1 MISFRTFQP
10 DAERRAHTIAKD
22 AIALPSR
29 VRLEGDVIV
38 CESPTGDAVA
48 LGVQHDLGALGS
60 LALRTCLLPQRES
73 PYLLSLE
80 LARQRVMRL
89 LEALEDWR
97 LTALPTTHPAMVA
110 IARTLEAFT
119 LALVE
124 GRDPDGAFTPRQ
136 AELSNLALSHAI
148 DAGEALALECANR
161 RLQARFEDEEQRTPQ
176 IGCCVHVER
185 FAEPLQKL
193 IATGLG
199 FMTSPM
205 RWPDIEPQEGKFSF
219 VKTDRWIEWAVRQ
232 ARIPVVAGPVLD
244 FSKEQTPEWMH
255 IWRHDYDT
263 VRECVYEH
271 ATRVVT
277 RYRRT
282 VSRWTAVSGL
292 NLNDDYSLSTDQMI
306 ELTRLVIHVIRKLQ
320 PSARVTVDL
329 DQPFGD
335 HTSRNAESVSPRLYA
350 EMVLDSGIHV
360 DAFGLRL
367 QMGDGH
373 EGRETRDLLQM
384 ARLIDDFASL
394 ERPIHVSAMGV
405 PDTPS
410 GVAHA
415 GRWRQEWSPD
425 HQARWLGHA
434 IAIAAA
440 NHSVQS
446 VCWQALYDLPADEQR
461 YAMRR
466 GALIDEHGRAKPAL
480 RRFLEVARAIHART
494 RPTLEAPSMGAH

>member
-10 DAERRAHTIAKD
+10 DPDRRAHTIAKD

-29 VRLEGDVIV
+29 VRLEGDTLV

-48 LGVQHDLGALGS
+48 LGVRHDLGPLGS
-60 LALRTCLLPQRES
+60 LSLRTCLLPQREA

-89 LEALEDWR
+89 LQALEDWR
-97 LTALPTTHPAMVA
+97 LTALPPTHPAMVA
-110 IARTLEAFT
+110 IERALEAFT

-124 GRDPDGAFTPRQ
+124 GRGPEHPFTPKQ

-148 DAGEALALECANR
+148 DAGEALSLECAHR
-161 RLQARFEDEEQRTPQ
+161 RLQERFEDQDQRAPQ
-176 IGCCVHVER
+176 IGCTVHIER

-193 IATGLG
+193 IASGLG

-232 ARIPVVAGPVLD
+232 ARLPVVSGPVLD
-244 FSKEQTPEWMH
+244 FSKGQTPEWMH

-292 NLNDDYSLSTDQMI
+292 NLNDDYSLSTDQMV

-320 PSARVTVDL
+320 PSARITIDL

-335 HTSRNAESVSPRLYA
+335 HTGRNTESVSPRLYA
-350 EMVLDSGIHV
+350 EMVLDSGIPV

-367 QMGDGH
+367 QMGDGL
-373 EGRETRDLLQM
+373 EGRETRDLLQL
-384 ARLIDDFASL
+384 ARLIDDYASL
-394 ERPIHVSAMGV
+394 ERPIHITAMGV
-405 PDTPS
+405 PDAPS
-410 GVAHA
+410 KASHA
-415 GRWRQEWSPD
+415 GRWRQEWSPE

-434 IAIAAA
+434 TAIAASNPA
-440 NHSVQS
+440 VQS
-446 VCWQALYDLPADEQR
+446 VCWQALYDLDPAESHH
-461 YAMRR
+461 AMAR
-466 GALIDEHGRAKPAL
+466 GGLINPEGKAKPSLRKLLEIAHAL
-480 RRFLEVARAIHART
+480 HNRTLPKLDAPQRA
-494 RPTLEAPSMGAH
+494 